1 MQLGDVLDDCSLD
14 VQTSSIEIEHVEID
28 SRRCVPGTL
37 FFALDGEATNGT
49 KFGADAVARGAVAVV
64 ASEELRLSVPVVV
77 VPKSQ
82 LLALVAHAAASVMGH
97 PEAQVEMVGVTGTNG
112 KTTVTALVSALAAA
126 LGWNGANIG
135 TLTNERTTPPAPELF
150 RTLRQLVDRFDAS
163 KERSVVALE
172 VSSHALVQQ
181 RVEGLRFSVVA
192 FTNLSHDHLDY
203 HGSMDEYFAAKA
215 QLFTPEHAQCAVIWC
230 DDVYGEKLASSITLG
245 VREVRRADATDV
257 MRTLHGTTFFW
268 RGHVINTPLV
278 GDFNVDNALMAMT
291 ILSALG
297 ANDAAIARAMSD
309 VHNVRGRFEV
319 VSRDDVTVIV
329 DYAHTP
335 DGLQRVLADVR
346 ALAPDARI
354 VTVFGCGGDRDR
366 TKRPEMGLVASTWS
380 DFTIV
385 TSDNPRSE
393 APEDIIDAVMSG
405 VVPGATV
412 ARIVDRREA
421 IARAFQYAQRGDVI
435 VLAGKGHETTQTIGD
450 ETISFDDREVAMEM
464 LRRASC

>member
-37 FFALDGEATNGT
+37 FFALDGVATNGM
-49 KFGADAVARGAVAVV
+49 KFGADAVTRGAVAVV
-64 ASEELRLSVPVVV
+64 ASEELQLPVPVVV
-77 VPKSQ
+77 VPRSQ
-82 LLALVAHAAASVMGH
+82 LLALVAHAAASVTGH
-97 PEAQVEMVGVTGTNG
+97 PEAQVELVGVTGTNG
-112 KTTVTALVSALAAA
+112 KTTVTELVSALAIA

-135 TLTNERTTPPAPELF
+135 TLTNERTTPPPPELF
-150 RTLRQLVDRFDAS
+150 RSLRQLVDGFDAM
-163 KERSVVALE
+163 KDRSVVALE

-215 QLFTPEHAQCAVIWC
+215 QLFTTEHAQCAVIWC
-230 DDVYGEKLASSITLG
+230 DDAYGERLASSITLG
-245 VREVRRADATDV
+245 VCEVRRADATDV
-257 MRTLHGTTFFW
+257 VTTLHGSTFFW

-297 ANDAAIARAMSD
+297 ANELAIANAMSD

-319 VSRDDVTVIV
+319 VSRDDVVVIV

-346 ALAPDARI
+346 VLAPGARI

-366 TKRPEMGLVASTWS
+366 SKRPEMGLVASTWS
-380 DFTIV
+380 DVTIV

-421 IARAFQYAQRGDVI
+421 IAQAFQYAQRGDVI
-435 VLAGKGHETTQTIGD
+435 VLAGKGHETTQTIGS
-450 ETISFDDREVAMEM
+450 EIISFDDREVAMEM
-464 LRRASC
+464 LRRTSC

>member
-1 MQLGDVLDDCSLD
+1 
-14 VQTSSIEIEHVEID
+14 
-28 SRRCVPGTL
+28 
-37 FFALDGEATNGT
+37 
-49 KFGADAVARGAVAVV
+49 
-64 ASEELRLSVPVVV
+64 
-77 VPKSQ
+77 
-82 LLALVAHAAASVMGH
+82 
-97 PEAQVEMVGVTGTNG
+97 
-112 KTTVTALVSALAAA
+112 
-126 LGWNGANIG
+126 
-135 TLTNERTTPPAPELF
+135 
-150 RTLRQLVDRFDAS
+150 
-163 KERSVVALE
+163 VALE

-181 RVEGLRFSVVA
+181 RVEGLRFSIVA

-215 QLFTPEHAQCAVIWC
+215 QLFTPEHAQCAVIWT
-230 DDVYGEKLASSITLG
+230 DDVYGERLASSITLG
-245 VREVRRADATDV
+245 VCEVRRADATDV
-257 MRTLHGTTFFW
+257 VTSLHGTTFFW

-278 GDFNVDNALMAMT
+278 GDVNVDNALMAMT

-297 ANDAAIARAMSD
+297 ASDEAISGAMSD

-319 VSRDDVTVIV
+319 VRRDDVIVIV

-335 DGLQRVLADVR
+335 DGLQRVLRDVR
-346 ALAPDARI
+346 VLAPDARI

-366 TKRPEMGLVASTWS
+366 SKRPEMGLVASTWS
-380 DFTIV
+380 DVTIV

-421 IARAFQYAQRGDVI
+421 IAQAFQYAQRGDVI

-450 ETISFDDREVAMEM
+450 EVISFDDREVAIEI
-464 LRRASC
+464 LRRTSC

>member
-1 MQLGDVLDDCSLD
+1 
-14 VQTSSIEIEHVEID
+14 
-28 SRRCVPGTL
+28 
-37 FFALDGEATNGT
+37 
-49 KFGADAVARGAVAVV
+49 
-64 ASEELRLSVPVVV
+64 
-77 VPKSQ
+77 
-82 LLALVAHAAASVMGH
+82 
-97 PEAQVEMVGVTGTNG
+97 
-112 KTTVTALVSALAAA
+112 
-126 LGWNGANIG
+126 
-135 TLTNERTTPPAPELF
+135 
-150 RTLRQLVDRFDAS
+150 
-163 KERSVVALE
+163 
-172 VSSHALVQQ
+172 
-181 RVEGLRFSVVA
+181 VEGLRFSVVA

-215 QLFTPEHAQCAVIWC
+215 QLFTTEHAQCAVIWC
-230 DDVYGEKLASSITLG
+230 DDAYGERLASSITLG
-245 VREVRRADATDV
+245 VCEVRRADATDV
-257 MRTLHGTTFFW
+257 VTTLHGSTFFW

-297 ANDAAIARAMSD
+297 ANELAIANAMSD

-319 VSRDDVTVIV
+319 VSRDDVVVIV

-346 ALAPDARI
+346 VLAPGARI

-366 TKRPEMGLVASTWS
+366 SKRPEMGLVASTWS
-380 DFTIV
+380 DVTIV

-421 IARAFQYAQRGDVI
+421 IAQAFQYAQRGDVI
-435 VLAGKGHETTQTIGD
+435 VLAGKGHETTQTIGS
-450 ETISFDDREVAMEM
+450 EIISFDDREVAMEM
-464 LRRASC
+464 LRRTSC

>member
-245 VREVRRADATDV
+245 VCEVRRADATDV

-268 RGHVINTPLV
+268 RRHVINTPLV

>member
-28 SRRCVPGTL
+28 SRRCLPGTL
-37 FFALDGEATNGT
+37 FFALDGEATTGL
-49 KFGADAVARGAVAVV
+49 KFAADAVARGAVAVV

-77 VPKSQ
+77 VPNSQ
-82 LLALVAHAAASVMGH
+82 LRALAAHASASVTGH

-112 KTTVTALVSALAAA
+112 KTTVTAFVSALAEA

-150 RTLRQLVDRFDAS
+150 RTLRQLINEFDPSKDRS
-163 KERSVVALE
+163 IIALE
-172 VSSHALVQQ
+172 VSSHSLVQQ
-181 RVEGLRFSVVA
+181 RVQGLRFGVVA

-230 DDVYGEKLASSITLG
+230 DDAYGERLSSSITLG
-245 VREVRRADATDV
+245 VCEVRRRDASEV
-257 MRTLHGTTFFW
+257 VATLLGTTFLW

-278 GDFNVDNALMAMT
+278 GGFNVDNALMAMT

-297 ANDAAIARAMSD
+297 ANDEHIARAMSQ
-309 VHNVRGRFEV
+309 VHNVRGRFDV
-319 VSRDDVTVIV
+319 VSRDDVTVVV

-346 ALAPDARI
+346 ALAPLARV

-380 DFTIV
+380 DVTIV

-393 APEDIIDAVMSG
+393 PPEAIIDAVMSG
-405 VVPGATV
+405 IVPGATV
-412 ARIVDRREA
+412 VRIVDRRDA
-421 IARAFQYAQRGDVI
+421 IAQAFREAQRGDVI

-450 ETISFDDREVAMEM
+450 DVISFDDREVAMEM
-464 LRRASC
+464 LRRTSC

>member
-37 FFALDGEATNGT
+37 FFALDGAATNGT
-49 KFGADAVARGAVAVV
+49 KFGADAVARGAVAIV

-82 LLALVAHAAASVMGH
+82 LRALVAHAAATVTGH
-97 PEAQVEMVGVTGTNG
+97 PEAQIEMVGVTGTNG
-112 KTTVTALVSALAAA
+112 KTTVTALVSALATA

-150 RTLRQLVDRFDAS
+150 RSLRELVDEFDTS
-163 KERSVVALE
+163 KDRSVVALE

-181 RVEGLRFSVVA
+181 RVEGLRFGVVA

-230 DDVYGEKLASSITLG
+230 DDAYGKKLASSVTLG
-245 VREVRRADATDV
+245 VCEVRRTDATDAV
-257 MRTLHGTTFFW
+257 TTLHGTTFFW
-268 RGHVINTPLV
+268 RGHVVNTPLV

-297 ANDAAIARAMSD
+297 ASDAAIATAMSD

-319 VSRDDVTVIV
+319 LSRGDVIVIV

-346 ALAPDARI
+346 ILAPDARI

-366 TKRPEMGLVASTWS
+366 SKRPEMGLVASTWS
-380 DFTIV
+380 DVTIV

-405 VVPGATV
+405 VVPGAMV
-412 ARIVDRREA
+412 SRIVDRREA
-421 IARAFQYAQRGDVI
+421 ITQAFQYAQRGDVI
-435 VLAGKGHETTQTIGD
+435 VLAGKGHETTQTIGN
-450 ETISFDDREVAMEM
+450 EVVSFDDREVALEM
-464 LRRASC
+464 LRRTSC

>member
-14 VQTSSIEIEHVEID
+14 VQTSSIEINHVEID
-28 SRRCVPGTL
+28 SRDCVPGTL
-37 FFALDGEATNGT
+37 FFALDGAATTGM
-49 KFGADAVARGAVAVV
+49 KFAADAVARGAVAVV

-77 VPKSQ
+77 VPNSQ
-82 LLALVAHAAASVMGH
+82 LRPLVAHAAASVSGH
-97 PEAQVEMVGVTGTNG
+97 PEAQIEMVGVTGTNG
-112 KTTVTALVSALAAA
+112 KTSVTALVSALAVA

-150 RTLRQLVDRFDAS
+150 RTLRQLVDEFDPS
-163 KERSVVALE
+163 KERSVIALE
-172 VSSHALVQQ
+172 VSSHALIQQ
-181 RVEGLRFSVVA
+181 RVEGLRFGVVA

-230 DDVYGEKLASSITLG
+230 DDVYGQKLASSITLG
-245 VREVRRADATDV
+245 VCEVRRSDATDV
-257 MRTLHGTTFFW
+257 VATLYGTTFFW

-278 GDFNVDNALMAMT
+278 GGFNVDNALMAMT

-297 ANDAAIARAMSD
+297 ADDAAIASGMSD

-346 ALAPDARI
+346 ALAPHARV

-380 DFTIV
+380 DVTIV

-393 APEDIIDAVMSG
+393 APENIIDAVMSG
-405 VVPGATV
+405 IVPGATV
-412 ARIVDRREA
+412 ARIVDRRDA
-421 IARAFQYAQRGDVI
+421 IAQAFHDAQRGDVI

-450 ETISFDDREVAMEM
+450 DVIPFDDREVAMQI
-464 LRRASC
+464 LRRTSC

>member
-37 FFALDGEATNGT
+37 FFALDGVATNGT

-64 ASEELRLSVPVVV
+64 ASEELHLSVPVIV

-82 LLALVAHAAASVMGH
+82 LRPLVAHAAASVTGH

-112 KTTVTALVSALAAA
+112 KTTVTVLVSALANA

-135 TLTNERTTPPAPELF
+135 TLTNERTTPSAPELF
-150 RTLRQLVDRFDAS
+150 RSLRQLVDAFDAT
-163 KERSVVALE
+163 KDRSVVALE

-181 RVEGLRFSVVA
+181 RVEGLRFGVVA

-203 HGSMDEYFAAKA
+203 HGSMDEYFDAKA

-230 DDVYGEKLASSITLG
+230 DDIYGERLASSITLG
-245 VREVRRADATDV
+245 VCEVRRADAGDV
-257 MRTLHGTTFFW
+257 VTTLHGTTFFW

-297 ANDAAIARAMSD
+297 ANDAAIASAMSD
-309 VHNVRGRFEV
+309 VHNVRGRLEV
-319 VSRDDVTVIV
+319 VGHDDIIVIV

-380 DFTIV
+380 DVTIV

-421 IARAFQYAQRGDVI
+421 IAQAFQYAQRGDVI

-450 ETISFDDREVAMEM
+450 EVIAFDDREVAMEM